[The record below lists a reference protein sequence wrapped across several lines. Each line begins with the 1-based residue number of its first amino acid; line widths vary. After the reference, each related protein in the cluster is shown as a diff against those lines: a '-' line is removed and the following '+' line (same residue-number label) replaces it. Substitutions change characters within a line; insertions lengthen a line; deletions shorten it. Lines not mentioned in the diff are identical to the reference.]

1 MFGLNKTTTKFCD
14 LSGKVAVITGARR
27 GMGRTHALTLARAGA
42 KVVLADISQEEC
54 EAVVQEIKKE
64 RGEAIAIKCDI
75 SSKTEVDNLIQKTV
89 ERFGKI
95 DILVNNAGICQF
107 NPFLEMKEEDFKK
120 VIDVNLKG
128 YFLCAQAAAKEMAK
142 NNPSAGSGQVPS
154 APFGTAQGKR
164 SGRGAIVNIA
174 SIAMGQVG
182 AGFAGLTHYCA
193 SKGGIVAMA
202 EAMSL
207 ELAPLGIRVN
217 TIAPGA
223 IDTPMV
229 AEVKQDMKTLEASL
243 AKIPLGRMGKP
254 EEISNAVLF
263 LASDESSYMTGSV
276 VVVDGG
282 WTAS

>member
-1 MFGLNKTTTKFCD
+1 MFGLNKTLSKFCD
-14 LSGKVAVITGARR
+14 LTGKVAIITGAKQ

-42 KVVLADISQEEC
+42 KVVVSDISQEEC
-54 EAVVQEIKKE
+54 QLVVDEIKKQK
-64 RGEAIAIKCDI
+64 GEALAVKCDI
-75 SSKTEVDNLIQKTV
+75 SKKAEVDNLVQQTLKA
-89 ERFGKI
+89 FGKI
-95 DILVNNAGICQF
+95 NILVNNAGICPF
-107 NPFLEMKEEDFKK
+107 KPFLEMPEQDFEK

-142 NNPSAGSGQVPS
+142 QKS
-154 APFGTAQGKR
+154 
-164 SGRGAIVNIA
+164 GAIINIA

-223 IDTPMV
+223 IDTPM
-229 AEVKQDMKTLEASL
+229 ASSVKQDSKTLEATL
-243 AKIPLGRMGKP
+243 AGIPLKRMGRP

-263 LASDESSYMTGSV
+263 LASEESSYMTGAV
-276 VVVDGG
+276 IVVDGG
-282 WTAS
+282 WTAK

>member
-54 EAVVQEIKKE
+54 ETVVQEIKKE
-64 RGEAIAIKCDI
+64 KGEAIAVKCDI
-75 SSKTEVDNLIQKTV
+75 SNKAEVDNLVQQTLKQ
-89 ERFGKI
+89 FGKI
-95 DILVNNAGICQF
+95 NILVNNAGICPFQ
-107 NPFLEMKEEDFKK
+107 PFLEMKEEDFEK

-142 NNPSAGSGQVPS
+142 QKSGV
-154 APFGTAQGKR
+154 
-164 SGRGAIVNIA
+164 IVNIA
-174 SIAMGQVG
+174 SIAMGQIG
-182 AGFAGLTHYCA
+182 SGFMGLTHYCA

-223 IDTPMV
+223 IDTPM
-229 AEVKQDMKTLEASL
+229 AASVKQDTKTLEASL